1 MNKKAFVDIGTNSVR
16 MIILDDTDIDC
27 IKAEKRMQTTRIGAG
42 VDKNKKLSDES
53 MERTIDALKDFEDI
67 AKKEGAESICAIA
80 TSAVRDA
87 ENKEVFLESV
97 KKEANI
103 DVKVISG
110 KEEARLG
117 FLGVS
122 KGLETSG
129 ILKRDDYILVIDIG
143 GGSTEL
149 IVGKEGKI
157 DYSISLDIGAV
168 RMCDKFVS
176 SDPISLLDQDKMA
189 DYIRVEIKKVM
200 TIIKEYPIKAVI
212 GIGGTITTAGSIALG
227 MDEYDRKKIHNYFVP
242 LDIIHSI
249 NRELLKQT
257 IEERKN
263 TSGLQP
269 ARADIIPAGFLILQL
284 LLLSIEKDGVIIS
297 EYDNLEGMYFDMR

>member
-16 MIILDDTDIDC
+16 MIILDDINVDC

-42 VDKNKKLSDES
+42 VDQNKKLSDES
-53 MERTIDALKDFEDI
+53 MERTISALKTFAELAKEDGVEDI
-67 AKKEGAESICAIA
+67 YAIA
-80 TSAVRDA
+80 TSAVRDS

-97 KKEANI
+97 RETTSM

-110 KEEARLG
+110 QEEARLG

-122 KGLETSG
+122 KGLESSG
-129 ILKRDDYILVIDIG
+129 IVKRDDHILVIDIG

-149 IVGKEGKI
+149 IVGKNGEI

-168 RMCDKFVS
+168 RMCDKFVN
-176 SDPISLLDQDKMA
+176 SDPIGLLDQDKMA

-212 GIGGTITTAGSIALG
+212 GIGGTITTAGSIALE

-263 TSGLQP
+263 TKGLQP

-284 LLLSIEKDGVIIS
+284 LLLSLEKDGVIIS
-297 EYDNLEGMYFDMR
+297 EYDNLEGMYFDMK